1 MAEEARKKVTIAQ
14 LVAKKQN
21 RERIAALAVYDCVLG
36 EIADA
41 VGFDLLVVGVAG
53 PMSMFGHKDP
63 TTVRF
68 EEQLFMVQAVSRVAK
83 YGFIVVDMSW
93 GTYQTKEDAL
103 HHARRLIAE
112 GGADAIK
119 CEGNFYTA
127 PIIAEIVRAGIPVM
141 GHLGMLAAHRT
152 EQSGY
157 GLKGRK
163 AEEAAEIVESA
174 RAYVEAGAFA
184 FMLEQI
190 PTEITE
196 YLASSLPVPVI
207 SLGAG
212 IKADGIFHIASDLL
226 GYGSFKM
233 PPRRERFVDLYPIIK
248 DAMQSYK
255 DRVLART
262 HPKEDTPYH
271 MKPEEHERFLKMVK
285 GGELDLVAS
294 TYYGRARRPAY
305 LTSSV

>member
-1 MAEEARKKVTIAQ
+1 MEAPKRKKVTIKQ
-14 LVAKKQN
+14 LFEKKAKK
-21 RERIAALAVYDCVLG
+21 ERIVALAVYDCVLG

-103 HHARRLIAE
+103 RYARRLIAE

-119 CEGNFYTA
+119 CEGNKFTA
-127 PIIAEIVRAGIPVM
+127 PIIAELVRAGIPVM

-157 GLKGRK
+157 GLKGR
-163 AEEAAEIVESA
+163 AATEAAEIVQSA

-184 FMLEQI
+184 FMLEQVT
-190 PTEITE
+190 TEVTE
-196 YLASSLPVPVI
+196 YLVDTLPVPVI
-207 SLGAG
+207 SLGSG
-212 IKADGIFHIASDLL
+212 IKADGVFHIASDLL
-226 GYGSFKM
+226 GYGAFPL
-233 PPRRERFVDLYPIIK
+233 PPRRERFANLYPLIQE
-248 DAMQSYK
+248 AMQSYK
-255 DRVLART
+255 DKVLAHQ
-262 HPKEDTPYH
+262 HPADNTPYH
-271 MKPEEHERFLKMVK
+271 MASEEHEQFLRLVRE
-285 GGELDLVAS
+285 GEKKFDFS
-294 TYYGRARRPAY
+294 TYFGRALPR
-305 LTSSV
+305 SD